1 MAASILEKVQSRLLT
16 PKGLRTLS
24 PDSSD
29 YKGVY
34 FGSQEQRDSAYHQ
47 GTVWPWLLGHFCEG
61 LLKVYG
67 KQALPQVKKIAW
79 GFEEDMTIA
88 GIGSISEIYDG
99 DPPYNPRGAIAQAW
113 SVAEVLRIFALIKKY
128 DK

>member
-1 MAASILEKVQSRLLT
+1 
-16 PKGLRTLS
+16 
-24 PDSSD
+24 
-29 YKGVY
+29 
-34 FGSQEQRDSAYHQ
+34 
-47 GTVWPWLLGHFCEG
+47 
-61 LLKVYG
+61 
-67 KQALPQVKKIAW
+67 KIAW

-113 SVAEVLRIFALIKKY
+113 SVAEVLRILSLIKKY